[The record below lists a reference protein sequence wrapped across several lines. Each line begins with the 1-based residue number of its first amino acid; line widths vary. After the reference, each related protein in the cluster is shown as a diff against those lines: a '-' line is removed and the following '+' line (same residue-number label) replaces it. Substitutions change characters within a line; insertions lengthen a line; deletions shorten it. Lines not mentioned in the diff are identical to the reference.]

1 MTEFEKYFGN
11 ILDGKIIVCD
21 KIKESQKILIEQ
33 FLNPGEF
40 HFDLDIANRH
50 IEFIERFC
58 KQPTGKLGRPLKLEL
73 FLAESEIPGYLWI
86 CR

>member
-11 ILDGKIIVCD
+11 ILDGKIIACD
-21 KIKESQKILIEQ
+21 KIKRISEILIEQ

-40 HFDLDIANRH
+40 LLTWILQTEH
-50 IEFIERFC
+50 IEFIERFW
-58 KQPTGKLGRPLKLEL
+58 QTADGKAGTAAEIGIIP
-73 FLAESEIPGYLWI
+73 ESEIPGYLWI